1 MPDLAPADTDFQPS
15 DFDFAGARVD
25 RGQLGC
31 EIVTMMQTSESRH
44 GNHVRI
50 DRRALCGR
58 SASRS
63 FFAQAEMSSVVMIVV
78 DIFPHETFQMTLIQH
93 NDMFKQIASA
103 VPTNRSAIPFCQGL
117 RIAVRTGR
125 MPKLIMVSN
134 TSPWKVCS
142 RSKIRYLGA
151 DS

>member
-78 DIFPHETFQMTLIQH
+78 DIFPHETLQMALIK
-93 NDMFKQIASA
+93 DDDVVKEITTAG
-103 VPTNRSAIPFCQGL
+103 PYPPFGHPVL
-117 RIAVRTGR
+117 PR
-125 MPKLIMVSN
+125 
-134 TSPWKVCS
+134 
-142 RSKIRYLGA
+142 
-151 DS
+151 